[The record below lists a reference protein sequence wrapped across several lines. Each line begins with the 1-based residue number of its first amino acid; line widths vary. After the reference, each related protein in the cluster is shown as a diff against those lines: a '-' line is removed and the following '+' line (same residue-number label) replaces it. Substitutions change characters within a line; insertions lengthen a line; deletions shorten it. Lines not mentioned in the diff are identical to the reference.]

1 LIKKVSYVWGK
12 NSLIDFI
19 IAEKNTINKSTLFGR
34 FKKKNQNKIIG

>member
-19 IAEKNTINKSTLFGR
+19 IAEKNTINKRTLFGR
-34 FKKKNQNKIIG
+34 FKKKQNKIIG